1 MNIALFFTYQ
11 YSLALWKSSG
21 ILDREIEIYL
31 ELNKK
36 YGVKFIF
43 ITYGD
48 SEEIDLVNEYSFIKV
63 LPIYSFIKKSNNKFV
78 NYLKSFFIP
87 FKLKKHL
94 SEIDLIKQHQLMGS
108 WVSIIQKLL
117 IKKPL
122 IIRTGYDMYIF
133 SQKKGKSLFIRC
145 LYYLLTYL
153 SIEMCDFYTVSS
165 KADLNVLKQK
175 FNTNKLAIRRNWV
188 KKIDTTTN
196 ISERKST
203 KILSVG
209 RLEKQKNYEYSIKS
223 LKGSEYVLDIVGEG
237 SKKSYLHKLA
247 KKEKVNI
254 NFLGI
259 LDNEEL
265 QKLYPNYK
273 YFLLSSFYEGNPKVL
288 IEAMSFGCIVI
299 ANKTENIKEII
310 DHKQNGILID
320 ISQDSRQLV
329 SNLNNLE
336 SDGDLAKMISN
347 NSLRYVEQNYLLD
360 NLVEKEYND
369 YKNLIV

>member
-133 SQKKGKSLFIRC
+133 SQKEGKSLFIRC

>member
-1 MNIALFFTYQ
+1 VNIALFFTYQ

-36 YGVKFIF
+36 YGIKFIF

-48 SEEIDLVNEYSFIKV
+48 SEEIDLVSEYSFIKV

-94 SEIDLIKQHQLMGS
+94 SGIDLIKQHQLMGS

-133 SQKKGKSLFIRC
+133 SQKEGKSLFIRC

-153 SIEMCDFYTVSS
+153 SIEMCDLYTVSS

-175 FNTNKLAIRRNWV
+175 FNTNKLVLRRNWV

-196 ISERKST
+196 ISERQST

-223 LKGSEYVLDIVGEG
+223 LIGSEYVLDIVGEG
-237 SKKSYLHKLA
+237 SKKSYLYKLA
-247 KKEKVNI
+247 KKEKVKI

-299 ANKTENIKEII
+299 ASKTENIKEII

-320 ISQDSRQLV
+320 INQDSRQLV

-336 SDGDLAKMISN
+336 SDDDLTKMISY
-347 NSLRYVEQNYLLD
+347 NSLRYVEQNYLLV

-369 YKNLIV
+369 YNNLIV

>member
-48 SEEIDLVNEYSFIKV
+48 SEEIDLVSEYSFIKV

-94 SEIDLIKQHQLMGS
+94 SGIDLIKQHQLMGS

-133 SQKKGKSLFIRC
+133 SQKEGKSLFIRC

-153 SIEMCDFYTVSS
+153 SIEMCDLYTVSS

-175 FNTNKLAIRRNWV
+175 FNTNKLVLRRNWV

-196 ISERKST
+196 ISERQST

-223 LKGSEYVLDIVGEG
+223 LIGSEYVLDIVGEG
-237 SKKSYLHKLA
+237 SKKSYLYKLA
-247 KKEKVNI
+247 KKEKVKI

-299 ANKTENIKEII
+299 ASKTENIKEII

-320 ISQDSRQLV
+320 INQDSRQLV

-336 SDGDLAKMISN
+336 SDDDLTKMISY
-347 NSLRYVEQNYLLD
+347 NSLRYVEQNYLLV

-369 YKNLIV
+369 YNNLIV

>member
-1 MNIALFFTYQ
+1 VNIALFFTYQ

-48 SEEIDLVNEYSFIKV
+48 SEEIDLVSEYSFIKV

-94 SEIDLIKQHQLMGS
+94 SGIDLIKQHQLMGS

-133 SQKKGKSLFIRC
+133 SQKEGKSLFIRC

-153 SIEMCDFYTVSS
+153 SIEMCDLYTVSS

-175 FNTNKLAIRRNWV
+175 FNTNKLVLRRNWV

-196 ISERKST
+196 ISERQST

-223 LKGSEYVLDIVGEG
+223 LIGSEYVLDIVGEG
-237 SKKSYLHKLA
+237 SKKSYLYKLA
-247 KKEKVNI
+247 KKEKVKI

-299 ANKTENIKEII
+299 ASKTENIKEII

-320 ISQDSRQLV
+320 INQDSRQLV

-336 SDGDLAKMISN
+336 SDDDLTKMISY
-347 NSLRYVEQNYLLD
+347 NSLRYVEQNYLLV

-369 YKNLIV
+369 YNNLIV